1 MNKQFLVAVILVI
14 FSLWGCARKPMLFTS
29 DKVMEEFD
37 PHYLDFSYLTARG
50 RVVLEEQNGKITK
63 GTLNIRAKKDS
74 VIWFNMSPGL
84 GIEAV
89 RGIVTTDHIKI
100 RDRINHQII
109 DMSYSEFSDKY
120 GVPLSF
126 SVFQNLLF
134 ANLPHEFSL
143 RDRLV
148 RVGRT
153 FELNQERDNI
163 IYKSVVSATHG
174 KVTELESEAMR
185 TRSGSLSA
193 SYMEFKDV
201 ESQPFPYKALIKM
214 VLSLPQK
221 PKTQFSLNA
230 EMVKVELT
238 NEPLSFP
245 YNF

>member
-1 MNKQFLVAVILVI
+1 MNKRFLLAIILVN
-14 FSLWGCARKPMLFTS
+14 FLFFGCARKPMLFTS
-29 DKVMEEFD
+29 DTVMEDFD
-37 PHYLDFSYLTARG
+37 PHYLNFSYLSARG

-89 RGIVTTDHIKI
+89 RGLVTTDHIKI
-100 RDRINHQII
+100 RDRINHQTI
-109 DMSYSEFSDKY
+109 DMSYTEFSNKY

-134 ANLPHEFSL
+134 ANIPQEFSL
-143 RDRLV
+143 RDRLI

-153 FELNQERDNI
+153 FELSQERDNI
-163 IYKSVVSATHG
+163 MYKSVVSASHG
-174 KVTELESEAMR
+174 KVTQLESEALR
-185 TRSGSLSA
+185 ERSGSLSA
-193 SYMEFKDV
+193 NYMEFKDV

-238 NEPLSFP
+238 DEPLSFP